1 MSYIDDYVDRL
12 DVLLA
17 DAIGDEVDPMYL
29 LLSAALAY
37 LEEEL
42 QDEDE
47 QMLEVDF
54 GDVTVTVSLKPSEE
68 ARLH

>member
-1 MSYIDDYVDRL
+1 MSDIDDYVDRL
-12 DVLLA
+12 DVLLS
-17 DAIGDEVDPMYL
+17 DAVGDEVDPMYL

-42 QDEDE
+42 KDEED
-47 QMLEVDF
+47 QTLEVDF
-54 GDVTVTVSLKPSEE
+54 GDVTVSVSLKPSEE